1 MTKGLFYSIFIKILY
16 NVLRLPKDTHMNRR
30 KAILATSA
38 VVASTLLE
46 AKDSTANKTLTKAY
60 DTKHEILPLKFDPKS
75 LRGISENVIVSHHD
89 NNYAGAVKK
98 LRLIQKQ
105 IAALPT
111 SAHPI
116 EYGALKKEELIAL
129 NSKLLHE
136 LYFDNLGGSGKISS
150 GMSNILTQG
159 FGSVEAWKADFVKT
173 AKSLGGGSGWVILS
187 YIKDNNL
194 LINQIAGDHSDS
206 VATGIPLLVMDMYEH
221 SYHMDYG
228 TKAGKYIDAF
238 MDNVNWKEVDKRW
251 QNA

>member
-1 MTKGLFYSIFIKILY
+1 
-16 NVLRLPKDTHMNRR
+16 MNRR
-30 KAILATSA
+30 TALLAGTTLA
-38 VVASTLLE
+38 ASTLLE
-46 AKDSTANKTLTKAY
+46 AKDQPTSKIINKSYGTQ
-60 DTKHEILPLKFDPKS
+60 HEIKPLKFDPKS
-75 LRGISENVIVSHHD
+75 LKGISENVIVSHHD

-98 LRLIQKQ
+98 LKLIQKQ
-105 IAALPT
+105 IDALPS

-136 LYFDNLGGSGKISS
+136 LYFDNLGGSGKISAE
-150 GMSNILTQG
+150 MSSILAQG
-159 FGSVEAWKADFVKT
+159 FGSLEAWEADFLKT

-187 YIKDNNL
+187 YIKENGL

-228 TKAGKYIDAF
+228 TKAGKYINAF
-238 MDNVNWKEVDKRW
+238 MANLNWEEVTRRW
-251 QNA
+251 NAS